1 MSGAALRGHLRM
13 LAELGKIVGAM
24 RNLAYA
30 EVQRL
35 NRLTQSQARAEAVLR
50 QALVASHGGE
60 AGGKGRPLWLVI
72 GAERGFCGGFNE
84 RLQAALPA
92 LCASNPDAIWFVS
105 GDRLNLGTLPR
116 PPSFEALP
124 GCNTAEEAGS
134 CVEAWLDIL
143 WPRWSSSEPGTEL
156 YVLHHTEHDLHE
168 QRLLPLPTLPPPS
181 PGPSPL
187 RTLPDAVL
195 RPRLESE
202 WLRVALLGA
211 LYQSLQQE
219 NRWRLAQMQRAQDH
233 LDETGTRLKRA
244 YFRQR
249 QADIT
254 SELETLMSSLDV
266 GLAPPGANWNRH
278 AGSA

>member
-1 MSGAALRGHLRM
+1 MSSAALRGHLRM

-35 NRLTQSQARAEAVLR
+35 NRLTQSQARAESVLR
-50 QALVASHGGE
+50 QALAESHGG
-60 AGGKGRPLWLVI
+60 ASSSKGRPLWLVI

-92 LCASNPDAIWFVS
+92 LCTRYPDAVWFVS
-105 GDRLNLGTLPR
+105 GDRLSQNTLPL
-116 PPSFEALP
+116 PLSFEALP
-124 GCNTAEEAGS
+124 GCNTAEEAAD
-134 CVEAWLDIL
+134 CIEAWLDML
-143 WPRWSSSEPGTEL
+143 WPRWSDSEPGTEL
-156 YVLHHTEHDLHE
+156 FVLHHAEHDLCE

-181 PGPSPL
+181 PGPPPL

-195 RPRLESE
+195 RPKLQTE

-211 LYQSLQQE
+211 LFQSLQQE

-233 LDETGTRLKRA
+233 LDDTGTRLKRA

-266 GLAPPGANWNRH
+266 GLAPPGASWHRH
-278 AGSA
+278 AGSS

>member
-35 NRLTQSQARAEAVLR
+35 NRLTQSQARAESVLR
-50 QALVASHGGE
+50 LALAESHGGE
-60 AGGKGRPLWLVI
+60 PTGKGRPLWLVI

-84 RLQAALPA
+84 RLQTALPA
-92 LCASNPDAIWFVS
+92 LCAHYPDAVWFVS
-105 GDRLNLGTLPR
+105 GDRLRQGTLPL
-116 PPSFEALP
+116 PPAFEALA
-124 GCNTAEEAGS
+124 GCSMAEEAGD

-143 WPRWSSSEPGTEL
+143 WPRWNGSEPGTEL
-156 YVLHHTEHDLHE
+156 FVLHHMEHDLCE
-168 QRLLPLPTLPPPS
+168 QRLLPLPTLPPPT
-181 PGPSPL
+181 PGPQPL

-195 RPRLESE
+195 QPKLQAE

-211 LYQSLQQE
+211 LFQSLQQE

-233 LDETGTRLKRA
+233 LDETGTRLKQA

-254 SELETLMSSLDV
+254 SELETLISSLDAGV
-266 GLAPPGANWNRH
+266 GQGSTRWNR
-278 AGSA
+278 